1 MTDGSSQRP
10 GYGPQRYYR
19 VVGGV
24 SLVFFLGAATVS
36 IALAPC
42 NAGGAFP
49 DPPLFAAFFGVAW
62 SPFVVMSL
70 WLVLAYYRERLFLDD
85 NSVTQQG
92 VRRIKRIPLD
102 QITEIEWREDY
113 RHGSIVV

>member
-1 MTDGSSQRP
+1 MPLLYFIVETRP
-10 GYGPQRYYR
+10 FDVYVYVTY
-19 VVGGV
+19 
-24 SLVFFLGAATVS
+24 
-36 IALAPC
+36 AL
-42 NAGGAFP
+42 
-49 DPPLFAAFFGVAW
+49 PPGRLIL
-62 SPFVVMSL
+62 VMSL